1 MGSIPVR
8 SALDQ
13 SFAYCS
19 EAPVMLSRHQPFEF
33 RQKFNQGSRMT
44 DSISDAAFLSLRV
57 ELCS

>member
-1 MGSIPVR
+1 MVT
-8 SALDQ
+8 
-13 SFAYCS
+13 YCS
-19 EAPVMLSRHQPFEF
+19 EAPVMLSKHQPFES